1 MTTNLGNALANKANG
16 QAPAAAPATSSLK
29 GILASPAMKKKMD
42 EILGQ
47 RAAQFA
53 ASIITLV
60 GNDKYLQECVPM
72 TVVQSA
78 MTAAILDLPIDK
90 NLGYAWVV
98 PYKNNGVKE
107 AQFQI
112 GWKGLVQLA
121 LRTAQYRAINAIP
134 VYEGQFVS
142 WDPLS
147 EKLVLDFEAKK
158 SEVVTHY
165 VGYFE
170 LINGFKKTTLWT
182 RDGIITHAR
191 KYSKSYS
198 YSSSAWQD
206 KDKFDAMALK
216 TVVRNMLSKWGILSI
231 EMQKAFVEDDE
242 ETKLDNGDEP
252 SVEYVDVDYE
262 VVGQGDSNE

>member
-1 MTTNLGNALANKANG
+1 MSNQQLNNALASRAAGG
-16 QAPAAAPATSSLK
+16 QAPAAAPTASVK
-29 GILASPAMKKKMD
+29 AILASPAMKKKMD

-60 GNDKYLQECVPM
+60 GNDNYLQKCEPM
-72 TVVQSA
+72 SVVQSA
-78 MTAAILDLPIDK
+78 MTAAILDLPVDK

-98 PYKNNGVKE
+98 PYKNV
-107 AQFQI
+107 ASFQI

-134 VYEGQFVS
+134 VYEGQFKS
-142 WDPLS
+142 WNPLS
-147 EKLVLDFEAKK
+147 ERLEVDFEAKK

-170 LINGFKKTTLWT
+170 LNNGFKKTVLWT
-182 RDGIITHAR
+182 RDGIIAHAK

-206 KDKFDAMALK
+206 PDKFDGMALK

-231 EMQKAFVEDDE
+231 EMQRAFTEDED
-242 ETKLDNGDEP
+242 TKLENGQEP
-252 SVEYVDVDYE
+252 GVEYVDVDYE
-262 VVGQGDSNE
+262 VVGEGGSNE